1 MIIDIESFVFTTEG
15 HLLPLS
21 LARLSPETVVPVS
34 KWSIS
39 KALTLSTCH
48 EHSALLVNFFIV
60 DIIVSMCTPKIQSFF
75 SEIAGLAKLFS
86 VQTLFSL
93 ILIGFRPIL
102 TAIYHGRF
110 EN

>member
-1 MIIDIESFVFTTEG
+1 MIIDIDSFVFTTEG

-39 KALTLSTCH
+39 KGLTLSTCH

-75 SEIAGLAKLFS
+75 SEIAGLAKLFFCS
-86 VQTLFSL
+86 DL
-93 ILIGFRPIL
+93 IF
-102 TAIYHGRF
+102 TY
-110 EN
+110 

>member
-1 MIIDIESFVFTTEG
+1 MIIDIDSFVFTTEG

-39 KALTLSTCH
+39 KGLTLSTCH

-75 SEIAGLAKLFS
+75 L
-86 VQTLFSL
+86 TLQCTGGDKCSNSKMYF
-93 ILIGFRPIL
+93 
-102 TAIYHGRF
+102 
-110 EN
+110 